1 MRLVLDTN
9 VVVAGLLWH
18 GAPRRLIELTIDD
31 ESVSLYSSPVLIAE
45 LANTLG
51 YAKFAKR
58 IVQFDTSIVAL
69 VAQYEALIKHV
80 SPTHTLHVVLNDP
93 DDDHVLA
100 CAVAA
105 QAQLIVSG
113 DKHLLTIK
121 SYQDISIVTAAEAVS
136 ILVTG

>member
-18 GAPRRLIELTIDD
+18 GAPRQLIELIIDD
-31 ESVSLYSSPVLIAE
+31 EAVSLHSSPVLIAE

-58 IVQFDTSIVAL
+58 IVQFDTSIEAL
-69 VAQYEALIKHV
+69 VAQYEALVKYV
-80 SPTHTLHVVLNDP
+80 SPAHTPRVVLSDP

-100 CAVAA
+100 CAVVA

-136 ILVTG
+136 ILVAG